1 MKKTLLLIAAIMVA
15 HWASAQW
22 DGTTAPITQGSGTE
36 SDPYRINTP
45 QQLAFMS
52 DMVSGGIG
60 SYQSA
65 YYLLTQDI
73 SLSNQ
78 PWAPI
83 GDDLHPFSGQFDG
96 GGHTVDS
103 VSVSSAYTKRGFFGV
118 VQSGTIQNIIL
129 NVNIGNSNTGSNTVA
144 GGVVGSLNNGTI
156 QNCKVYGSVA
166 GYNAGGILGV
176 GSVSTIYGCENYA
189 FITALLHGG
198 GVAASLSWSG
208 VLRCG
213 NHGNIIRYSSSSSD
227 HVSFGGVIGIS
238 NNDSIVMCYNHGNII
253 VSGPFY
259 AVQAGAIGVSGLF
272 AYVGGVCSNGV
283 VNNCYNRGNID
294 INSTYSGNNH
304 RSSMSIYG
312 ITCNTGD
319 GCYNTGQLTISAISS
334 WGSTYP
340 IGLSCGNNNYYLNT
354 VTGDGCGAP
363 RAESNMKSMSFPA
376 MLNVDSTV
384 YVMDQLGINDG
395 YPVFAYQTVY
405 NITTDNASD
414 VTTYTATLNGHYG
427 GTADSAGFIYW
438 QQGGDSVN
446 VLLTSSSTLQHQL
459 TNLQPNTTYGYK
471 LYVKRGGYTVYG
483 DTVTFT
489 THSLYTVTV
498 ATSNAAWGSVIG
510 GGTFAYGDTAVLMA
524 AATGNYRF
532 VQWDDGNTENP
543 RNLVVTQNT
552 NLTAQFG
559 PALYTIIVSSAN
571 TAWGSVTG
579 GGTFSYGET
588 TICTAIPEEGYHF
601 TQWND
606 GNISNPRIVTADSNI
621 SLTAMFAANQYTV
634 TVVSNDT
641 VKGTVSGGGTYDYN
655 QQVYII
661 AIPNSSYAFSQ
672 WSDGNTDAYRQ
683 ITVTQNVSY
692 TAVFTDAY
700 FNITAQSNNDAYGI
714 VIGGGSYSTGSSVTL
729 TAIANPGYHFE
740 QWSDGNTD
748 NPRTITVTGNMTYYA
763 QFAINT
769 YTVNVVSSDVSQG
782 SVTGGGIYAYLANA
796 TIQATPTQNHRFVQ
810 WNDGNTNNPR
820 TITVTSDSTFTA
832 QFQQIEQYTITV
844 LSDDPQRGSVTGG
857 GTFFVGTQIPIS
869 ATPAPNNTF
878 SHWSD
883 GSTETY
889 RTITVTSNATY
900 TAFFSPVT
908 FTVNVFSNN
917 DEMGTVSGGGSY
929 EYGSS
934 ATVTATPSEGCR
946 FVRWNNGVET
956 NPYTFSVYS
965 DVNLIANFERTT
977 SIGDVFADDYTV
989 VSQNLDLFIYGA
1001 EGLDITVC
1009 DIMGRT
1015 VYSSTRYDGQ
1025 PIGLPTTGVYLLRI
1039 DNRITKKIV
1048 LIR

>member
-1 MKKTLLLIAAIMVA
+1 MKRTLFLIAAIMVA
-15 HWASAQW
+15 HLASAQW
-22 DGTTAPITQGSGTE
+22 NGTTAPITQGSGTE
-36 SDPYRINTP
+36 SDPYLINTP

-52 DMVSGGIG
+52 DMVAGGIG

-83 GDDLHPFSGQFDG
+83 GDDLHSFSGHFDG

-103 VSVSSAYTKRGFFGV
+103 VSVSSTYTKRGFFGV
-118 VQSGTIQNIIL
+118 VQSGAIQNIII
-129 NVNIGNSNTGSNTVA
+129 NANIGNSSTDGNTLA
-144 GGVVGSLNNGTI
+144 GGIVGRIDSGLI
-156 QNCKVYGSVA
+156 HNCKVYGSVA
-166 GYNAGGILGV
+166 GYYAGGIV
-176 GSVSTIYGCENYA
+176 GAGNGTSIIYCENYA
-189 FITALLHGG
+189 SVTNLHYGG
-198 GVAASLSWSG
+198 GIIAYNSVGSCSISN
-208 VLRCG
+208 CG
-213 NHGNIIRYSSSSSD
+213 NYGNVVFNSYQP
-227 HVSFGGVIGIS
+227 HYAYCGGIVGFV
-238 NNDSIVMCYNHGNII
+238 NVVNDCSIEMCYNSGNVEINTTLQRNTVHNVAYAAGISGRNGTINKCYNIGNIS
-253 VSGPFY
+253 VTT
-259 AVQAGAIGVSGLF
+259 
-272 AYVGGVCSNGV
+272 SN
-283 VNNCYNRGNID
+283 NSEQYTDCY
-294 INSTYSGNNH
+294 
-304 RSSMSIYG
+304 IYG
-312 ITCNTGD
+312 IGGTIGD
-319 GCYNTGQLTISAISS
+319 GCYNIGQLTHNGFYVTPHFYSVAQ
-334 WGSTYP
+334 
-340 IGLSCGNNNYYLNT
+340 SCGNNNYYLNT
-354 VTGDGCGAP
+354 ITGGGCGMP

-384 YVMDQLGINDG
+384 YVMDELGINDG

-414 VTTYTATLNGHYG
+414 VTSYTATLNGHYG
-427 GTADSAGFIYW
+427 GTADSTGFVYW
-438 QQGGDSVN
+438 QLGGNSVN
-446 VLLTSSSTLQHQL
+446 VLLTPSSTLQYQL

-483 DTVTFT
+483 DTVIFT

-532 VQWDDGNTENP
+532 VQWDDGNTDNP
-543 RNLVVTQNT
+543 RNLVVTQNA

-571 TAWGSVTG
+571 TAWGNVTG

-588 TICTAIPEEGYHF
+588 TICTAIPEVGYHF

-606 GNISNPRIVTADSNI
+606 GNTSNPRIVTADSNI

-634 TVVSNDT
+634 TVMSNDT
-641 VKGTVSGGGTYDYN
+641 IKGTVSGGGTYDYN

-857 GTFFVGTQIPIS
+857 GTFYVGTQIPIS

-883 GSTETY
+883 GNTEAH
-889 RTITVTSNATY
+889 RTITVTSDATY
-900 TAFFSPVT
+900 TAYFSPVT
-908 FTVNVFSNN
+908 YTVNVFSNN

-934 ATVTATPSEGCR
+934 ATVTATPSEGCH

-956 NPYTFSVYS
+956 NPYTFTVYS
-965 DVNLIANFERTT
+965 DVNLIATFERTT
-977 SIGDVFADDYTV
+977 SIGEVINDDYTV
-989 VSQNLDLFIYGA
+989 VSHNLDLFVSGA
-1001 EGLDITVC
+1001 EGHDITVC

-1015 VYSSTRYDGQ
+1015 VYSSTRYDGH

-1048 LIR
+1048 LIK